1 MKVVAYIRVSTAKQ
15 DLSMDAQRNL
25 IERYAAYREHEVVA
39 FVTDPDVSGKVPIAE
54 REGGGKMLGLLHDG
68 EAHGVIV
75 TKLDRLSR
83 DLPDFASTLGL
94 FRKRG
99 WSIAA
104 LDLDIDTATAN
115 GEMVANMLINL
126 SQWERRTISERTKT
140 ALAELKRQGKPVGRP
155 AVTSLDSDVVN
166 YITMRR
172 GEGARVSVIAREL
185 NEAGH
190 TPPTGKQFYPS
201 SVAKLLKRVA
211 DAAPQAV

>member
-15 DLSMDAQRNL
+15 VLSMDAQRNL
-25 IERYAAYREHEVVA
+25 IERYAAYREH
-39 FVTDPDVSGKVPIAE
+39 DPDVSGKVPIAE
-54 REGGGKMLGLLHDG
+54 REGGAHLLCLAHDG

-83 DLPDFASTLGL
+83 DLPDFASTLAL

-99 WSIAA
+99 WWIAA
-104 LDLDIDTATAN
+104 PDLDIDTAKPN

-126 SQWERRTISERTKT
+126 SRWERRMISERTTT
-140 ALAELKRQGKPVGRP
+140 ALAELKRQGKPIGRP
-155 AVTSLDSDVVN
+155 AATSLDSDVVN

-172 GEGARVSVIAREL
+172 GEGARVSVVAREI

-190 TPPTGKQFYPS
+190 APPAGKQFYPS
-201 SVAKLLKRVA
+201 SFAKPSKRVA
-211 DAAPQAV
+211 DAGYR